1 MRMNWEITPM
11 DVSGPEAVE
20 VLRGYYR
27 DIVTRYYGRPA
38 AEADIDAAMK
48 EEPSGALAPPSGLF
62 LVARAPVGA
71 EESVGAEGE
80 EGAEGAEGRGPE
92 GPVGCV
98 GLKWFDGGAVAEIK
112 RLFVHPR
119 ARGLGGGALLLEAAE
134 RAAKDGGAT
143 LVRLDTR
150 SDLVEA
156 RRLYAANGYQEIAPF
171 NDGPYADHWFAKHL

>member
-62 LVARAPVGA
+62 LVARA
-71 EESVGAEGE
+71 SVGAEGE
-80 EGAEGAEGRGPE
+80 AGAEGAGGR

-119 ARGLGGGALLLEAAE
+119 ARGLGGGELLLEAAE

-156 RRLYAANGYQEIAPF
+156 RRLYAANGYEETVPF
-171 NDGPYADHWFAKHL
+171 NDGPYADHWFAKQM